1 MILCRRREISPP
13 AAPVVNGEH
22 TTAARAVPVYSNI
35 PATVSDE
42 HDNRI
47 PCTSQPMTSLPKHMR
62 SCCGKTHSPLPLL
75 SERHCSSDHDNQ
87 VYQSHHHQSLTGES
101 WAETHH
107 QTDTSAASSSRSPD
121 LHYYHVLER
130 PEYYNWDWL
139 VQGES
144 GSPHKL
150 LLRGASRNNNRK
162 VTIGEHDGNNDSQY
176 HWNVVLTTS
185 PNSAKEDQNLNRST
199 SSKRVG
205 RHLYQRLDH
214 FTLEPLQDYTKVII
228 GHHNDESHT

>member
-1 MILCRRREISPP
+1 MILCRRREVSPP

-87 VYQSHHHQSLTGES
+87 VYQSH
-101 WAETHH
+101 
-107 QTDTSAASSSRSPD
+107 DTSAASSSRSPD

-144 GSPHKL
+144 GHEL
-150 LLRGASRNNNRK
+150 LLGGTSRCNCKVAIGDHRGDS
-162 VTIGEHDGNNDSQY
+162 DSQY
-176 HWNVVLTTS
+176 HWNVAVSYTHLTLPTIYS
-185 PNSAKEDQNLNRST
+185 
-199 SSKRVG
+199 V
-205 RHLYQRLDH
+205 
-214 FTLEPLQDYTKVII
+214 
-228 GHHNDESHT
+228 